1 MEMTVI
7 KEDGFTDSFLETRGM
22 SCHAGPD
29 GEAPGSVRR
38 QKEYGEA
45 QANLYCGFHGRE

>member
-7 KEDGFTDSFLETRGM
+7 KEDVFTDSFFEIRGM
-22 SCHAGPD
+22 SCHAGPC

-38 QKEYGEA
+38 QKEYREA
-45 QANLYCGFHGRE
+45 WANLYCGFHGRE